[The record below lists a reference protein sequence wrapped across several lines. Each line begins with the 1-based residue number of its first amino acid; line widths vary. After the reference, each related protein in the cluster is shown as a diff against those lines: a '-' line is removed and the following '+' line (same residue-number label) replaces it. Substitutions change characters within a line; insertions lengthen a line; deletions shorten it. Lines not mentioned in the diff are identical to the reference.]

1 MARSRWTRRRSCR
14 PPSSGAIGPR
24 ATALRRTGRRPSP
37 PRRLSRSAVAAWRT
51 NGRRPGPD
59 SEHPRPRHRSGFSR
73 MIGRMN
79 AKLCP
84 NATRACLNVLAT
96 ISTSPRGTARGPAT
110 AAAPSP
116 PTSAVLPAPRAIDS
130 PTVRR
135 FAASSPAIQ
144 SVSQGNSRSGPPAPS
159 PRVTS
164 RVSSHRITESGRFT
178 VRLLPA
184 FSSRL
189 RARYA
194 RKYSARLRLG
204 CADCVGTQPV
214 YPAWNMR
221 DMPGCKV
228 ARLRV
233 DGSTPTQL
241 YLPPPPRAP
250 AGVPAGVTGAR
261 DRIAPCHRRSRR
273 TGKNSSRSPIRRV
286 GWMTSSSTLGP
297 STQSEC
303 QSARLTRCTP
313 R

>member
-1 MARSRWTRRRSCR
+1 M
-14 PPSSGAIGPR
+14 
-24 ATALRRTGRRPSP
+24 
-37 PRRLSRSAVAAWRT
+37 VA
-51 NGRRPGPD
+51 GRRPGPD
-59 SEHPRPRHRSGFSR
+59 SEHPRPRHLAETGTQRREHPVALRRLPLLRFVTDDQHR

-116 PTSAVLPAPRAIDS
+116 PTSAVLPAPRAVDS

-221 DMPGCKV
+221 DMPGC
-228 ARLRV
+228 RLH
-233 DGSTPTQL
+233 GCAWTAL
-241 YLPPPPRAP
+241 HPPSCISPRP
-250 AGVPAGVTGAR
+250 AGAR
-261 DRIAPCHRRSRR
+261 RGPRRGHGR
-273 TGKNSSRSPIRRV
+273 
-286 GWMTSSSTLGP
+286 
-297 STQSEC
+297 
-303 QSARLTRCTP
+303 A
-313 R
+313 